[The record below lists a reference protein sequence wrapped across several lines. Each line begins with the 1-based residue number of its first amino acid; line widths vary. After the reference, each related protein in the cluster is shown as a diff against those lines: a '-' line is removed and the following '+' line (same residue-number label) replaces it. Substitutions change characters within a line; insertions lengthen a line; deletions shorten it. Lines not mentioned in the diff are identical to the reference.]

1 MMFEKTLKVALKLCA
16 QGNCTECPIR
26 KEVDCTEILA
36 GYASSCIESL
46 EEQLKVARMSNE
58 AMRIRLKDSG
68 KRGDGK

>member
-26 KEVDCTEILA
+26 KEVDCTAILSR
-36 GYASSCIESL
+36 YASSCIESL

-58 AMRIRLKDSG
+58 AMRIRLKDSD
-68 KRGDGK
+68 K

>member
-26 KEVDCTEILA
+26 KEVDCTAILSR
-36 GYASSCIESL
+36 YASSCIESL

-58 AMRIRLKDSG
+58 AMRIRLKDSD
-68 KRGDGK
+68 KQGDGK

>member
-26 KEVDCTEILA
+26 KEVDCTAILA
-36 GYASSCIESL
+36 GNASSCIESL

-58 AMRIRLKDSG
+58 AMRIRLKDSD
-68 KRGDGK
+68 K

>member
-1 MMFEKTLKVALKLCA
+1 MFEKTLKVALKLCA